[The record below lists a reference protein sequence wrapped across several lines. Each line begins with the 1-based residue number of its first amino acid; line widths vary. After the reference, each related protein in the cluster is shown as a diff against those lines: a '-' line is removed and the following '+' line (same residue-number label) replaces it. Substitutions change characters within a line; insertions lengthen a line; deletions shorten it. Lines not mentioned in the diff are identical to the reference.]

1 MFSPEVEQLI
11 KEKSGDFIIPAR
23 KIAIVQDDNPLMHAF
38 LILTKVRYSKIP
50 VLDAESRIV
59 GLLSLAMITDPMLT
73 TQKIDTDV
81 LNTMTVRD
89 VMQTD
94 FDTIQ
99 VTEPLEHELHLL
111 VDNAFL
117 PVVDANKVFQ
127 GMLTRRELIKSFNYV
142 AHELNEHYSVTPKI
156 ATSEHN
162 QTHPEVKNI
171 SVI

>member
-11 KEKSGDFIIPAR
+11 KEKAGDFIIPAR

-38 LILTKVRYSKIP
+38 LILTKVRYAKIP
-50 VLDAESRIV
+50 VLDSDSRIV

-73 TQKIDTDV
+73 TQKVDTDV

-89 VMQTD
+89 VMQTE
-94 FDTIQ
+94 FDKIL
-99 VTEPLEHELHLL
+99 VTETLEHELHLL

-117 PVVDANKVFQ
+117 PVVDENQVFQ
-127 GMLTRRELIKSFNYV
+127 GILTRRELIKSFNYV
-142 AHELNEHYSVTPKI
+142 AHELDEHYAVTPKTVTLEHQ
-156 ATSEHN
+156 ATHS
-162 QTHPEVKNI
+162 QKQNI